1 MTGARAGDAKL
12 LRVEYQLTAL
22 LVPPPD
28 TAELDPLQRH
38 GVAAL
43 LDEQLDMLA
52 GIEGPDG
59 VEIEPLD
66 HRIDVTTTGAHI
78 EWLVEAPALAF
89 AEEGAKHVLDELLA
103 QTELL
108 ARWQV
113 QRCEVTASDAALEA
127 AMSDEPPQDEEE
139 DELTEADLEE
149 HLDQLADAGGA
160 LRAFEFD
167 DLAEE
172 HAQLLA
178 GALITSAEILV
189 GELFGD
195 IAALE
200 DGDTTV
206 DEHEELAV
214 LPLLPE
220 RYRDRYTAHF
230 ARQFL
235 ITMVIVGYRLT
246 QPAWIPPGTIAE
258 SLALH
263 LLRMEAATQLA
274 VHEDLPTEEMLAAF
288 DAVAVHEVSHE
299 HLYKPHPESVDE
311 DDAAADPD
319 LWWD

>member
-1 MTGARAGDAKL
+1 M
-12 LRVEYQLTAL
+12 EYQLTAR

-28 TAELDPLQRH
+28 TPELDPLQRH

-66 HRIDVTTTGAHI
+66 HRIDVQGTGAHV

-89 AEEGAKHVLDELLA
+89 AEEGAKHVLDELLS

-108 ARWQV
+108 GRWEV

-127 AMSDEPPQDEEE
+127 ALAGEPDEDDDEE
-139 DELTEADLEE
+139 DELTEADLAE
-149 HLDQLADAGGA
+149 HLEQLAEAGEA
-160 LRAFEFD
+160 LHAFDFD
-167 DLAEE
+167 ELSDE
-172 HAQLLA
+172 HAKLLS
-178 GALITSAEILV
+178 GALITAAEILV

-200 DGDTTV
+200 DRDTTA

-220 RYRDRYTAHF
+220 RFRDRYTAHF

-235 ITMVIVGYRLT
+235 ITTVIVGYRLT
-246 QPAWIPPGTIAE
+246 QPAWIAPGTVAE

-263 LLRMEAATQLA
+263 LLRLEAATQLA
-274 VHEDLPTEEMLAAF
+274 VHEDLPAEEMLAAF
-288 DAVAVHEVSHE
+288 DGVAVHEVQHE
-299 HLYKPHPESVDE
+299 HLYKPYPESVDE
-311 DDAAADPD
+311 DDADADPD

>member
-1 MTGARAGDAKL
+1 M
-12 LRVEYQLTAL
+12 EYQLTAR

-66 HRIDVTTTGAHI
+66 HRIDVQGTGAHV

-89 AEEGAKHVLDELLA
+89 AEEGAKHVLEELLA

-108 ARWQV
+108 ARWEV

-127 AMSDEPPQDEEE
+127 ALADEPAEDEEDE
-139 DELTEADLEE
+139 ELTEADLTE
-149 HLDQLADAGGA
+149 HLEQLAEAGEA
-160 LRAFEFD
+160 LHAFTLDE
-167 DLAEE
+167 LPEE
-172 HAQLLA
+172 HAKLLA
-178 GALITSAEILV
+178 GALVMAAEILV

-200 DGDTTV
+200 DGDTTA

-220 RYRDRYTAHF
+220 RFRDRYTAHF

-246 QPAWIPPGTIAE
+246 QPTWIPPGTIAE

-263 LLRMEAATQLA
+263 LLRTEAATQLA
-274 VHEDLPTEEMLAAF
+274 VHDELPVDEMMAAF
-288 DAVAVHEVSHE
+288 DAAAAHEVRHE
-299 HLYKPHPESVDE
+299 HLYKPYPESVDDADA
-311 DDAAADPD
+311 DDDPD

>member
-1 MTGARAGDAKL
+1 VGDATL
-12 LRVEYQLTAL
+12 PRVEYQLTAL

-28 TAELDPLQRH
+28 TTELDPLQRH

-66 HRIDVTTTGAHI
+66 HRIDVTGSGAHI
-78 EWLVEAPALAF
+78 EWTVEAPALAF
-89 AEEGAKHVLDELLA
+89 AEEGAKHVLEELLG

-108 ARWQV
+108 GRWQV

-127 AMSDEPPQDEEE
+127 ALNDEPPEDEED
-139 DELTEADLEE
+139 DELTEEDLAE
-149 HLDQLADAGGA
+149 HLDQLADAGDA

-172 HAQLLA
+172 HAKLLA

-200 DGDTTV
+200 DGDTTA

-214 LPLLPE
+214 LPLLPD

-230 ARQFL
+230 GRQFL
-235 ITMVIVGYRLT
+235 ITVVIVGYRLT
-246 QPAWIPPGTIAE
+246 QPNWIPPGTIAE

-274 VHEDLPTEEMLAAF
+274 VHEDLPVEEMLAAF
-288 DAVAVHEVSHE
+288 DAVAVHEVDHE
-299 HLYKPHPESVDE
+299 HLYKPYPESVDE
-311 DDAAADPD
+311 EDGEADPD